1 MTRAQIEASL
11 RRDPDDERS
20 WSVFGDLLAAEGDS
34 RGELIA
40 LEQRA
45 AACERPFERQLLV
58 HQAEELR
65 QRDYRA
71 WLGPLADAGLEL
83 TWLRGFLRSVVVD
96 RNHAATLSEL
106 GYQVVGLSKDS
117 AASHCKFIEKYDL
130 TFPLLTDADGKY
142 LEAIGAWGEKKM
154 YGRTSFGIK
163 RSTFVADATG
173 KLIKVYPNV
182 RAKGHA
188 ERVVQDLG

>member
-1 MTRAQIEASL
+1 MLQ
-11 RRDPDDERS
+11 
-20 WSVFGDLLAAEGDS
+20 EGDTLPAF
-34 RGELIA
+34 ELPDETGKTRSFDDLKGDNGLILYVYPKDDTPGCTVEA
-40 LEQRA
+40 
-45 AACERPFERQLLV
+45 
-58 HQAEELR
+58 QAF
-65 QRDYRA
+65 RD
-71 WLGPLADAGLEL
+71 
-83 TWLRGFLRSVVVD
+83 
-96 RNHAATLSEL
+96 HAATLGEL

-142 LEAIGAWGEKKM
+142 LETIGAWGEKKM